1 MKHFK
6 VKASRYAERYEITR
20 ENFERVTGCKEPFEQ
35 IKDTGRASQY
45 AICPSCLNPI
55 QIIGLVQEIKSK
67 PYGRHS
73 GKNIKLNG
81 IQATTYCR
89 MKGNMSIVRMRI
101 EINADNLMKM
111 NFCVRLQTA

>member
-73 GKNIKLNG
+73 GKILMVFRHG
-81 IQATTYCR
+81 

>member
-1 MKHFK
+1 MQ
-6 VKASRYAERYEITR
+6 
-20 ENFERVTGCKEPFEQ
+20 EPFEQ

-73 GKNIKLNG
+73 GKNING
-81 IQATTYCR
+81 FPAWNER
-89 MKGNMSIVRMRI
+89 NMSIVRMRI